1 MSKSIILQK
10 KLVAVARKAS
20 LVTEVSTG
28 IIKGL
33 FCLFSCLC
41 ICSESDLL
49 GMFYSPCTTV
59 LHIRLHV
66 VSIL

>member
-20 LVTEVSTG
+20 LVTGVDGDHKRSV
-28 IIKGL
+28 L
-33 FCLFSCLC
+33 SFSWLC

-59 LHIRLHV
+59 LHVRLHV